1 MRAMH
6 AACGGGGGLARH
18 DAGQQHRSS
27 MPVQLSVVQY
37 YSTVRQY
44 GCTRATVAAAPGRR
58 VLLLL
63 LRCASRPA
71 ARLGIRIYSRTALLK
86 SHRRAFTTTH

>member
-1 MRAMH
+1 MQRAMH
-6 AACGGGGGLARH
+6 AACGGGGGRARH

-27 MPVQLSVVQY
+27 MPVQLYSTTVQY
-37 YSTVRQY
+37 DS
-44 GCTRATVAAAPGRR
+44 TRATVAAAPGRR

-63 LRCASRPA
+63 LRCASRRPA
-71 ARLGIRIYSRTALLK
+71 ARLGIRSYSRTALLK